1 MLIERGGQ
9 PAVAVTGTDAVM
21 IIAPDPKA
29 PAAFRQ
35 AQNGL
40 RARQPRN

>member
-40 RARQPRN
+40 RASAAA